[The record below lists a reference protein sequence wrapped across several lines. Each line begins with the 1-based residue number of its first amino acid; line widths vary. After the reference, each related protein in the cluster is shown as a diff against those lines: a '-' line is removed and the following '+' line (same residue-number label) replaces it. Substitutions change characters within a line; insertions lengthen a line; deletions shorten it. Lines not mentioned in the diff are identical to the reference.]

1 MVPNPGRESASPAW
15 QDSLP
20 LRHLGSPVIHTH
32 ASILFQMF
40 FPFRLLQNI
49 EQNSLCPAVGLT
61 SFLTDERTE
70 SQSGEVA

>member
-1 MVPNPGRESASPAW
+1 MC
-15 QDSLP
+15 SLQVYSKVIQ
-20 LRHLGSPVIHTH
+20 LCIYMHLFFFY
-32 ASILFQMF
+32 ASILFQML